1 MERRD
6 RAEGSDDDSRYRRLV
21 DAITDYAIYMLDPN
35 GIVSSWNPGA
45 RRFKG
50 YEREEILGRH
60 FSIFYTEEDREA
72 GIPALALRT
81 AAESGRFNAEGWR
94 LRKDGGRFWASVV
107 IDPIHDADGAVV
119 GFAKVTRDLTDRR
132 AADEALR
139 RSEQQFRLLVQSVT
153 DYAIFMLDPQGN
165 VASWNAGAERIKG
178 YAPAEILGEHI
189 SVFYTPEEQIAG
201 LPRLALETAAREGR
215 FESEGQRVRKDG
227 SRFDA
232 HVVLDA
238 VHDETGR
245 PIGFAKITRDI
256 SERLQ
261 AQRELEATREALFQS
276 QKIEAVGQLTGGVAH
291 DFNNLLAVV
300 MGGLEVLRRRVPDEP
315 RTRAILDDLV
325 RAVDRG
331 AALTRRMLAFA
342 RRQDLVIRAVDVAAL
357 VAGMTELLERSL
369 GPAIAIETPFPAD
382 VPPVRTDSHH
392 LETALIN
399 LAVNARDAMP
409 EGGTITFSA
418 APAVPDPTDGLPPG
432 AYVAVA
438 VTDSGSGMDEATLAR
453 AVEPFFTTKGV
464 GKGTGLGLSMVHGLA
479 EQSGGRMRI
488 RSRVGIGTT
497 VELLLPA
504 AAPEDVRDE
513 PARPRPVPTP
523 GRRLAVLA
531 VDDDELVLAATA
543 GMLEDL
549 GHAVVAVPSAARA
562 LGLVES
568 GGAFDL
574 VLTDQVM
581 PEMTGA
587 ELAAR
592 LAAIRPELPIL
603 VVTGYSD
610 LPADLPA
617 HRLAKPFSRDGLA
630 AAIADATAG
639 RTGPRAVL

>member
-6 RAEGSDDDSRYRRLV
+6 RVEGSDDDSRYRRLV

-45 RRFKG
+45 KRFKG

-60 FSIFYTEEDREA
+60 FSIFYTDEDRDA
-72 GIPALALRT
+72 GVPALALRT
-81 AAESGRFNAEGWR
+81 AAETGRFTAEGWR
-94 LRKDGGRFWASVV
+94 MRKDGGRFWASVV

-178 YAPAEILGEHI
+178 YTPSEILGEHI
-189 SVFYTPEEQIAG
+189 AVFYTPEDQVAG
-201 LPRLALETAAREGR
+201 LPRLALETAATTGR
-215 FESEGQRVRKDG
+215 FESEGVRVRKDG

-232 HVVLDA
+232 HVVLDT

-245 PIGFAKITRDI
+245 PIGFAKITRDVT
-256 SERLQ
+256 ERLR
-261 AQRELEATREALFQS
+261 AQRELEATRQALFQS
-276 QKIEAVGQLTGGVAH
+276 QKIEAIGQLTGGVAH

-300 MGGLEVLRRRVPDEP
+300 LGGLEVLRRRVPDEA

-342 RRQDLVIRAVDVAAL
+342 RRQDLTIRAVDVAAL
-357 VAGMTELLERSL
+357 VGGMTELLERSL
-369 GPAIAIETPFPAD
+369 GPGVAIETPFPPD
-382 VPPVRTDSHH
+382 VPPVRTDPHH
-392 LETALIN
+392 LETALVN
-399 LAVNARDAMP
+399 LVVNARDAMP
-409 EGGTITFSA
+409 DGGTITISA
-418 APAVPDPTDGLPPG
+418 ARTVPAPADGLPPG
-432 AYVAVA
+432 DYVAVA
-438 VTDSGSGMDEATLAR
+438 VTDGGCGMDEATLAR

-488 RSRVGIGTT
+488 RSRPGLGTT

-504 AAPEDVRDE
+504 AGADEAVAEPAGAPGLDE
-513 PARPRPVPTP
+513 PT
-523 GRRLAVLA
+523 RRLSVLA

-543 GMLEDL
+543 GMVEDL
-549 GHAVVAVPSAARA
+549 GHAVVAVPSAERA
-562 LGLVES
+562 LGLIRS

-581 PEMTGA
+581 PDMTGA

-592 LAAIRPELPIL
+592 LAVIRPELPIL
-603 VVTGYSD
+603 VVTGFSD
-610 LPADLPA
+610 LPADLPT
-617 HRLAKPFSRDGLA
+617 HRLAKPFGRDALA
-630 AAIADATAG
+630 AAIAAATSG
-639 RTGPRAVL
+639 RGQQGAVL